1 MLPGEAVIKIK
12 GLSRK
17 FKKTWALRDI
27 DLEVLKGEVFGIVGP
42 DGSGK
47 TTLIQ
52 SISAILDPTSGA
64 VLVQGFDSVKDAKEI
79 TSRIGYMSQAFSL
92 YGDLTVEENLEF
104 FGGVRGIRREVFE
117 KRKNELLDFSGLKPF
132 LKRRSGQ
139 LSGGMQKKLAL
150 SCNLIHEPDLLVLD
164 EPTLG
169 VDPLSRR
176 HLWEMLKEYNSQGK
190 TVILSTSYLDEAKKC
205 TRLGFLLNGEL
216 VACDRPDVF
225 GEDLEEVFTS
235 RIKKAGWVSS
245 VPFGKKAAGAGFVRI
260 RGLRKTFDGFTAVD
274 LKELTVESGEIF
286 GLLGPNGSGKT
297 TTIKVLCGL
306 LSPSEGDV
314 EVAGVDMAKRP
325 EMVRGKIGYMS
336 QRFSLYLD
344 LTVREN
350 IDFFGRVYG
359 LTPELLDERR
369 RWVLELSG
377 LTGFED
383 ALTGE
388 LSGAV
393 RQRLALGCS
402 LLHHPDILFLDE
414 PTSGIDPVS
423 RSAFWEIIRL
433 LVASGTTVFVTT
445 HYISEAEN
453 CTRVAFLHQGRV
465 LALDSPGV
473 LKARY
478 RTDSLEDVFITVMQ
492 GAP

>member
-1 MLPGEAVIKIK
+1 MPPGDPAIKIK
-12 GLSRK
+12 GLSRR
-17 FKKTWALRDI
+17 FKRAWALRDI
-27 DLEVLKGEVFGIVGP
+27 DLEVGKGEMFGVLGP

-52 SISAILDPTSGA
+52 SISAILDPTSGT
-64 VLVQGFDSVKDAKEI
+64 VVVQGFDSVKGAKEI

-104 FGGVRGIRREVFE
+104 FGSIRGVKREAFERR
-117 KRKNELLDFSGLKPF
+117 KDELLEFSGLKPF

-150 SCNLIHEPDLLVLD
+150 SCNLIHEPELLVLD

-176 HLWEMLKEYNSQGK
+176 HLWRMLKDYNSRGK
-190 TVILSTSYLDEAKKC
+190 TIILSTSYMDEAGRC
-205 TRLGFLLNGEL
+205 DRLAFLLNGEL
-216 VACDRPDVF
+216 VACDRPEAFGENLEDVF
-225 GEDLEEVFTS
+225 IS
-235 RIKKAGWVSS
+235 RVKVETVRS
-245 VPFGKKAAGAGFVRI
+245 VPFGRKSEGAGFVRI
-260 RGLRKTFDGFTAVD
+260 KGLKKAFDGFTAVD
-274 LKELTVESGEIF
+274 IEELAVESGEIF

-306 LSPSEGDV
+306 IKPTEGEV
-314 EVAGVDMAKRP
+314 EVAGVDVARRP
-325 EMVRGKIGYMS
+325 DEVRGRIGYMS

-344 LTVREN
+344 LTVKEN

-359 LTPELLDERR
+359 LGPGLLDERR
-369 RWVLELSG
+369 SWVLALSG
-377 LTGFED
+377 LTGYESV
-383 ALTGE
+383 LTGE

-393 RQRLALGCS
+393 KQRLALGCS
-402 LLHHPDILFLDE
+402 LLHHPHILFLDE
-414 PTSGIDPVS
+414 PTSGIDPAS
-423 RSAFWEIIRL
+423 RRAFWAIIRL
-433 LVASGTTVFVTT
+433 IAASGTTVFVTT
-445 HYISEAEN
+445 HYISEADN
-453 CTRVAFLHQGRV
+453 CTRVALLHQGSI
-465 LALDSPGV
+465 LALDSPGA

-478 RTDSLEDVFITVMQ
+478 KTDSLEDVFISVMQ